1 MTQHVPY
8 NKMENNNAKNLSA
21 LDKTLQYV
29 LTEKIHGTNSSCYVT
44 FNSDGEYTIQHGK
57 RTALVG
63 KGEKFYNIQEVL
75 KPYEETMVECAKHI
89 LYELGHDHCNKTVI
103 FFGEIYGGHYNNSK
117 SPGSMM
123 VQKWMD
129 YAPGNHFAGFDIV
142 IKLSEDTE
150 PFPISYTKFK
160 ESMETY
166 NIPTVPEVMRG
177 SLEELMKN
185 YNPNKATSIVS
196 KVLHNLND
204 VEKPECEGAVLRPLD
219 SNNFENRLKWK
230 AAKYCDRPP
239 KKTFQQVKAEEQEF
253 LNCLEY
259 CNFNRLESVM
269 SHHGS
274 EFFMDPRKFGEIIK
288 FVNQDIMKDIEVD
301 YPKIYNDDKK
311 KKKLWTSLSKKA
323 NPMIRKFIEEWLPE
337 DASPEDRILR
347 QEMRNK
353 EASLDISSLRMKLD
367 SIKNRVDTLSG

>member
-29 LTEKIHGTNSSCYVT
+29 LTEKIHGTNSSCYIV
-44 FNSDGEYTIQHGK
+44 FDSDGEYKIQHGK

-63 KGEKFYNIQEVL
+63 KGEKFYNIQDVM
-75 KPYEETMVECAKHI
+75 KPYQETMVECAKHV
-89 LYELGHDHCNKTVI
+89 LYELGYDHCNKTVI

-142 IKLSEDTE
+142 VKLSDDTE

-160 ESMETY
+160 EAMETY
-166 NIPTVPEVMRG
+166 NIPSVPEVMRG
-177 SLEELMKN
+177 SIEELMKS
-185 YNPNKATSIVS
+185 YNPNKAISIVS

-204 VEKPECEGAVLRPLD
+204 VEKPECEGAVLRPLN
-219 SNNFENRLKWK
+219 SNDFENRLKWK

-239 KKTFQQVKAEEQEF
+239 KKTFQQVNAEEQEF
-253 LNCLEY
+253 QNCLEY
-259 CNFNRLESVM
+259 CNVNRLESVM
-269 SHHGS
+269 SHYGS
-274 EFFMDPRKFGEIIK
+274 EFFMDRKKFGEIIK
-288 FVNQDIMKDIEVD
+288 IVNQDIMKDIEVD
-301 YPKIYNDDKK
+301 YPKIYNDDRKK
-311 KKKLWTSLSKKA
+311 KRLWSGLSKKA
-323 NPMIRKFIEEWLPE
+323 NPMIKKFIEEWLPD
-337 DASPEDRILR
+337 DAPLEDRILR
-347 QEMRNK
+347 QEMRSK
-353 EASLDISSLRMKLD
+353 EVSLEISSLRMKLD
-367 SIKNRVDTLSG
+367 SINNRIDTLSG